1 MSDHDK
7 CGHGKSWK
15 ETCADCDRVWGRS
28 FMTDQQQA
36 YAEFYG
42 VNTLDDVI
50 VEMAKH
56 IAKLLAQLKEI

>member
-1 MSDHDK
+1 
-7 CGHGKSWK
+7 
-15 ETCADCDRVWGRS
+15 
-28 FMTDQQQA
+28 MTDQQQA